1 MAEKHGTFVVTD
13 KNFNEFISEN
23 QAAVIDCWAA
33 WCGPCHMLSPIVEEL
48 AGEHPEISFG
58 KLNVDEN
65 RRVPSKYGIMSIPT
79 LLYFRDGRLVDK
91 TIGALPKGF
100 IEERLGKLTD

>member
-1 MAEKHGTFVVTD
+1 MAEKHRTFVLTD
-13 KNFNEFISEN
+13 KTFGEFVSKN
-23 QAAVIDCWAA
+23 HAAVIDCWAA
-33 WCGPCHMLSPIVEEL
+33 WCGPCYMLSPIVEEL

-65 RRVPSKYGIMSIPT
+65 RKVPSKYGIMSIPT